1 MKVSLLQRDVIW
13 ADPQGNAAANSAIM
27 DSLRGTDLFLLPEM
41 FSTGF
46 ATSPE
51 GIAEELDE
59 NGECFTLRWMKK
71 EAELLNCAVCGSVA
85 VKERDGRFFN
95 RLYFV
100 TPDMCFSYDKHH
112 LFTYGGE
119 NRSYSAGQERVV
131 VFWRGVRILLQVCY
145 DVRFPVFVR
154 NSIAD
159 DGKPEYD
166 AIIYVAS
173 WPAKRV
179 PAWKKLLPARA
190 IENQCYV
197 LAVNRMGN
205 DPVCEYI
212 GGTMVIDAMGN
223 VVDSCPEGKETSIS
237 VDLDMEA
244 LNRFRSKFPVL
255 EDGDGF
261 CMV

>member
-13 ADPQGNAAANSAIM
+13 ADPEGNAAANSAIM
-27 DSLRGTDLFLLPEM
+27 ESLRGTDLFVLPEM

-51 GIAEELDE
+51 GIAEELDPK
-59 NGECFTLRWMKK
+59 GECFTLRWMRK
-71 EAELLNCAVCGSVA
+71 EASRLDCAVCGSVA
-85 VKERDGRFFN
+85 VKETDGRFFN

-119 NRSYSAGQERVV
+119 TKNYSAGQEKVIVV
-131 VFWRGVRILLQVCY
+131 WKGVKILLQVCY

-179 PAWKKLLPARA
+179 TTWKKLLTAIA

-197 LAVNRMGN
+197 LAVNRMRK
-205 DPVCEYI
+205 DRRSEYI

-255 EDGDGF
+255 EDGDEF

>member
-1 MKVSLLQRDVIW
+1 
-13 ADPQGNAAANSAIM
+13 
-27 DSLRGTDLFLLPEM
+27 
-41 FSTGF
+41 
-46 ATSPE
+46 
-51 GIAEELDE
+51 
-59 NGECFTLRWMKK
+59 MKK

-100 TPDMCFSYDKHH
+100 TPDMSFSYDKHH

-119 NRSYSAGQERVV
+119 TKNYSAGQERVV

-179 PAWKKLLPARA
+179 PTWKKLLPARA

>member
-1 MKVSLLQRDVIW
+1 MKATLLQRNVLW
-13 ADPQGNAAANSAIM
+13 ADPEGNAAANSAIM
-27 DSLRGTDLFLLPEM
+27 ESLRGTDLFVLPEM
-41 FSTGF
+41 FSTGS

-51 GIAEELDE
+51 GIAEELDPK
-59 NGECFTLRWMKK
+59 GECFTQRWMRK
-71 EAELLNCAVCGSVA
+71 EASRLDCAVCGSVA
-85 VKERDGRFFN
+85 VKERDGRFYN

-100 TPDMCFSYDKHH
+100 TPDMSFSYDKHH

-119 NRSYSAGQERVV
+119 NLRYSAGQERVV

-154 NSIAD
+154 NGIAD